1 MPVAPLPVV
10 VALAAALAV
19 PVAAPAPAPVPAI
32 AAVEC
37 DITDATLSWGFK
49 ESFRA
54 YIDSNIANG
63 EWTTDGAVTYD
74 TPAFTWTGGT
84 GTYTPIT
91 GDAVITFTGSV
102 RFTGHEGVLDTTIAD
117 PVLRLGGTTGVLLL
131 DVSGPTMDGTPV
143 DVQDVPFVDLPA
155 VAVAGADAVRTIDAD
170 TVLTEDGNA
179 AFPNYETGTAFD
191 PVAMSITVGKD
202 CPVVAPVGDTDTSGS
217 GSPLLIGLIAA
228 GGLAAAAIIVAVVF
242 LTRRRRA

>member
-1 MPVAPLPVV
+1 MPVAPFSAA
-10 VALAAALAV
+10 VALAAALAA
-19 PVAAPAPAPVPAI
+19 PVLPAAPTVQAVAPVT
-32 AAVEC
+32 C
-37 DITDATLSWGFK
+37 DVTDATLTWGFK

-54 YIDSNIANG
+54 YIDSDIANG
-63 EWTTDGAVTYD
+63 EWTTDGAVSYD

-91 GDAVITFTGSV
+91 GDAVISFTGSV

-117 PVLRLGGTTGVLLL
+117 PVVRLGGGTGVLLL

-143 DVQDVPFVDLPA
+143 DVQDVPFVDLPTA
-155 VAVAGADAVRTIDAD
+155 EVVGGGAVRTVEAD

-179 AFPNYETGTAFD
+179 AFPNYEVGAAFD
-191 PVAMSITVGKD
+191 PVAVSIIVGTD
-202 CPVVAPVGDTDTSGS
+202 CPVAAVVDDVDTSDAA
-217 GSPLLIGLIAA
+217 SPLLVGLISA
-228 GGLAAAAIIVAVVF
+228 GALAAAAIIVAVVV

>member
-1 MPVAPLPVV
+1 VPVAPLS
-10 VALAAALAV
+10 VALALVAALAAPLPAAV
-19 PVAAPAPAPVPAI
+19 PTAV
-32 AAVEC
+32 AVEC
-37 DITDATLSWGFK
+37 DITDATLTWGFK
-49 ESFRA
+49 DSFRA
-54 YIDSNIANG
+54 YIDSDIANG

-91 GDAVITFTGSV
+91 GDAVISFTGSV

-117 PVLRLGGTTGVLLL
+117 PVLRLGGDTGVLLL

-143 DVQDVPFVDLPA
+143 DVQDVPFVDLPSA
-155 VAVAGADAVRTIDAD
+155 TVIGGDAVRTIDAD

-179 AFPNYETGTAFD
+179 AFPNYEVGTAFD
-191 PVAMSITVGKD
+191 PVAVSITVGKD
-202 CPVVAPVGDTDTSGS
+202 CPVAADVDDVDTSDA
-217 GSPLLIGLIAA
+217 GSPLLIGLIVA
-228 GGLAAAAIIVAVVF
+228 GGLAAAAIIVAVIV